1 MVFVYLIFFQ
11 ELIAA
16 KKQFEIIV
24 TEHKN
29 VVFPLAYLGTG
40 KVFYKQNRCD
50 NRFTLNVFL
59 SRERNIL

>member
-1 MVFVYLIFFQ
+1 MIFYLVICLFNFFQ
-11 ELIAA
+11 ELLAA

-40 KVFYKQNRCD
+40 KVFHKQNRCN
-50 NRFTLNVFL
+50 NRFTLNVFF
-59 SRERNIL
+59 IM